1 MSRSKKNPTASIDRL
16 GTGFNRSFHTSL
28 LLGVVQSLTVI
39 SFAGLTANLIGHLLS
54 DTLSKA
60 DLYLILAALTTTLVI
75 RHCAGFAQS
84 RINLKRSVQM
94 RDRLREHILNLS
106 FKRGIRLNSSFR
118 PAEMANL
125 LTTDVEGLK
134 DYLADYPVQKKL
146 AIITPI
152 LILIA
157 SFSVN
162 WLVPLILLL
171 TTPLIPVFMMLVGRK
186 AAEASRKN
194 MTEMNRLGTLLEDR
208 LRNIELLQRNHAI
221 EPETQTLYQQSDR
234 FRRSTLDVL
243 KLAFL
248 SGTILEFFA
257 AISVALVA
265 VYLGLFF
272 LDKYSVGGWY
282 GDISFAEGAFLLM
295 LAPEYYLPLRRL
307 GALYHAKS
315 NAHATAEQVDHL
327 EHLIRQQERSSG
339 PDPVGEIATIELVQ
353 VQAGDTASPAHQPIH
368 LQLNSGD
375 ALLIEAPSGTGKTTL
390 LDALAGLRP
399 LQHGCIRLNNRQTE
413 LYANPGWQ
421 AKVGYISQHPELV
434 YGSIR
439 DNLCLG
445 QNYSDQELW
454 QALDRAELKSTVES
468 LPTRLNHYITDSG
481 AQLSGGQIQRL
492 AIARI
497 FLHRPKLLLLDE
509 PIANLDQDT
518 AERFMSGL
526 KFHIER
532 GGILIMASHR
542 SSTGFRFS
550 HQLVLDAIPRRCS
563 DV

>member
-1 MSRSKKNPTASIDRL
+1 MSRSKQNPTASIDSL
-16 GTGFNRSFHTSL
+16 GTGFTRSFHTAV

-39 SFAGLTANLIGHLLS
+39 SFAGLTAYLIDHLLS
-54 DTLSKA
+54 GSLATA
-60 DLYLILAALTTTLVI
+60 DIYLILTVLSATLVL
-75 RHCAGFAQS
+75 RHLASFAQS
-84 RINLKRSVQM
+84 RINLKRSVLM

-171 TTPLIPVFMMLVGRK
+171 TTPLIPVFMILVGKK
-186 AAEASRKN
+186 AAEASRQN

-234 FRRSTLDVL
+234 FRRSTLNVL

-248 SGTILEFFA
+248 SGTLLEFFA
-257 AISVALVA
+257 AVSVALVA

-272 LDKYSVGGWY
+272 LDKYSIGAWH

-315 NAHATAEQVDHL
+315 NARATAEQVEHL
-327 EHLIRQQERSSG
+327 EYLVRQQEDGSP
-339 PDPVGEIATIELVQ
+339 PDPISEINTIELVQ
-353 VQAGDTASPAHQPIH
+353 VQAGDTARPAHQPIS

-390 LDALAGLRP
+390 LDSLAGLRP
-399 LQHGCIRLNNRQTE
+399 LQHGCIRLDNKQVE

-421 AKVGYISQHPELV
+421 ARVGYISQHPELV

-445 QNYSDQELW
+445 QDYSDKELW
-454 QALDRAELKSTVES
+454 QALDRAELKSTIES
-468 LPTRLNHYITDSG
+468 LPTQLNHYITDSG

-492 AIARI
+492 ATARI

-509 PIANLDQDT
+509 PMANLDQDT
-518 AERFMSGL
+518 AEQFMSGL
-526 KFHIER
+526 TFHTER

-542 SSTGFRFS
+542 LSTGFRFS
-550 HQLVLDAIPRRCS
+550 HRLVLDAIARSNS